1 MLISQAFDS
10 YERNYMA
17 IRHQSIRICQT
28 HAVTRRML
36 IDILG
41 DKDMADIT
49 VEDIGKWA
57 KELRKRRCSNT
68 VRNYIVR
75 LRVVTEYL
83 ALIDVPCI
91 KTALIPIPKREAT
104 IPAFLTAEDVTKM
117 IECSYNTRNAF
128 VISLLYSSGIRLS
141 EMIQLN
147 RNSIV
152 DRKFTVVGK
161 GKKARLCFI
170 DERTERLMGQ
180 YLKTRKDNSE
190 ALIVSAVNKARMTP
204 TNVQLLIKNSAIR
217 AGIDKRV
224 TPHTLRHS
232 FATNFLKNNGNM
244 RYLSTML
251 GHASLDTTMMY
262 AHVVDNDLQAQYEK
276 YHTI

>member
-36 IDILG
+36 IEILG

-49 VEDIGKWA
+49 VEDIGKWV

-104 IPAFLTAEDVTKM
+104 IPAFLTADDVTKM
-117 IECSYNTRNAF
+117 IECSYNIRNAF

-152 DRKFTVVGK
+152 DHKFTVVGK

-170 DERTERLMGQ
+170 DDRTEKLMAQ
-180 YLKTRKDNSE
+180 YLKSRDDNSE
-190 ALIVSAVNKARMTP
+190 ALIVSAQNKARMTP

-232 FATNFLKNNGNM
+232 FATNFLKNNGNI

-262 AHVVDNDLQAQYEK
+262 THVVDNDLEAQYK
-276 YHTI
+276 RFHTI

>member
-28 HAVTRRML
+28 HAVTRKML
-36 IDILG
+36 IEILG

-49 VEDIGKWA
+49 VEDVSKWA
-57 KELRKRRCSNT
+57 KELRKHCCANT
-68 VRNYIVR
+68 VRNYITR
-75 LRVVTEYL
+75 LRVVADYM
-83 ALIDVPCI
+83 ALTDIPCI

-104 IPAFLTAEDVTKM
+104 IPSFLTAEEVTEM
-117 IECSYNTRNAF
+117 IDCSYSLRNAF
-128 VISLLYSSGIRLS
+128 VISLIYSSGIRLS
-141 EMIQLN
+141 EMLQLN

-152 DRKFTVVGK
+152 DHKFTVIGK
-161 GKKARLCFI
+161 GKKVRLCFI
-170 DERTERLMGQ
+170 DDRTQRLMDK
-180 YLKTRKDNSE
+180 YLKTRKDNCE
-190 ALIVSAVNKARMTP
+190 ALIVSAQNKSRMTP

-232 FATNFLKNNGNM
+232 FATNFLRNNGNI

-251 GHASLDTTMMY
+251 GHSSLDTTMMY
-262 AHVVDNDLQAQYEK
+262 THVVDNDLEAQYK
-276 YHTI
+276 RYHTI

>member
-36 IDILG
+36 IEILG

-49 VEDIGKWA
+49 VEDIGKWV

-68 VRNYIVR
+68 VRNYIIR

-91 KTALIPIPKREAT
+91 KTALIPVPKREAT

-117 IECSYNTRNAF
+117 IECSYNIRNAF

-152 DRKFTVVGK
+152 DHKFTVIGK
-161 GKKARLCFI
+161 GRKARLCFI
-170 DERTERLMGQ
+170 DDRTEKLMDQ
-180 YLKTRKDNSE
+180 YLKSRDDNSE
-190 ALIVSAVNKARMTP
+190 ALIVSAQNKARMTP

-262 AHVVDNDLQAQYEK
+262 AHVVDNDLQAQYEMF
-276 YHTI
+276 HTF

>member
-36 IDILG
+36 VEILG

-49 VEDIGKWA
+49 VEDIGKWV

-104 IPAFLTAEDVTKM
+104 IPAFLTADDVTKM
-117 IECSYNTRNAF
+117 IECSYNIRNAF

-152 DRKFTVVGK
+152 DHKFTVVGK

-170 DERTERLMGQ
+170 DDRTEKLMGQ
-180 YLKTRKDNSE
+180 YLKSRNDNSE
-190 ALIVSAVNKARMTP
+190 ALIVSAQNKARMTP

-232 FATNFLKNNGNM
+232 FATNFLKNNGNI

-262 AHVVDNDLQAQYEK
+262 THVVDNDLEAQYK
-276 YHTI
+276 RFHTI

>member
-36 IDILG
+36 IEILG

-49 VEDIGKWA
+49 VEDIGKWV

-104 IPAFLTAEDVTKM
+104 IPAFLTADDVTKM
-117 IECSYNTRNAF
+117 IECSYNIRNAF

-152 DRKFTVVGK
+152 DHKFTVVGK

-170 DERTERLMGQ
+170 DDRTEKLMGQ
-180 YLKTRKDNSE
+180 YLKSRDDNSE
-190 ALIVSAVNKARMTP
+190 ALIVSAQNKARMTP

-232 FATNFLKNNGNM
+232 FATNFLKNNGNI

-262 AHVVDNDLQAQYEK
+262 THVVDNDLEAQYK
-276 YHTI
+276 RFHTI

>member
-17 IRHQSIRICQT
+17 ICHQSIRICQT

-36 IDILG
+36 IEILG

-49 VEDIGKWA
+49 VEDIGKWV

-68 VRNYIVR
+68 VRNYIIR

-91 KTALIPIPKREAT
+91 KTALIPVPKREAT

-117 IECSYNTRNAF
+117 IECSYNIRNAF

-152 DRKFTVVGK
+152 DHKFTVIGK
-161 GKKARLCFI
+161 GRKARLCFI
-170 DERTERLMGQ
+170 DDRTEKLMDQ
-180 YLKTRKDNSE
+180 YLKSRDDNSE
-190 ALIVSAVNKARMTP
+190 ALIVSAQNKARMTP

>member
-104 IPAFLTAEDVTKM
+104 IPEFLTPNDVTKM
-117 IECSYNTRNAF
+117 IECSYNIRNAF

-152 DRKFTVVGK
+152 DNKFTVVGK
-161 GKKARLCFI
+161 GKKVRLCFI
-170 DERTERLMGQ
+170 DERTRQLMDQ
-180 YLKTRKDNSE
+180 YLSSREDSCE

-232 FATNFLKNNGNM
+232 FATNFLRNNGNI

-262 AHVVDNDLQAQYEK
+262 THVVDNDLESQYRRF
-276 YHTI
+276 HTI

>member
-104 IPAFLTAEDVTKM
+104 IPEFLTPDDVTKM
-117 IECSYNTRNAF
+117 IECSYNIRNAF

-152 DRKFTVVGK
+152 DNKFTVVGK
-161 GKKARLCFI
+161 GKKVRLCFI
-170 DERTERLMGQ
+170 DERTRQLMDQ
-180 YLKTRKDNSE
+180 YLRSREDSCE

-204 TNVQLLIKNSAIR
+204 TNVQLLVKNSAIR

-232 FATNFLKNNGNM
+232 FATNFLRNNGNI

-262 AHVVDNDLQAQYEK
+262 THVVDNDLESQYRRF
-276 YHTI
+276 HTI

>member
-1 MLISQAFDS
+1 
-10 YERNYMA
+10 
-17 IRHQSIRICQT
+17 
-28 HAVTRRML
+28 
-36 IDILG
+36 
-41 DKDMADIT
+41 
-49 VEDIGKWA
+49 
-57 KELRKRRCSNT
+57 
-68 VRNYIVR
+68 
-75 LRVVTEYL
+75 
-83 ALIDVPCI
+83 
-91 KTALIPIPKREAT
+91 
-104 IPAFLTAEDVTKM
+104 
-117 IECSYNTRNAF
+117 
-128 VISLLYSSGIRLS
+128 
-141 EMIQLN
+141 MIQLN

-170 DERTERLMGQ
+170 DERTEHLMGQ

>member
-1 MLISQAFDS
+1 
-10 YERNYMA
+10 
-17 IRHQSIRICQT
+17 
-28 HAVTRRML
+28 
-36 IDILG
+36 
-41 DKDMADIT
+41 
-49 VEDIGKWA
+49 
-57 KELRKRRCSNT
+57 
-68 VRNYIVR
+68 
-75 LRVVTEYL
+75 
-83 ALIDVPCI
+83 
-91 KTALIPIPKREAT
+91 
-104 IPAFLTAEDVTKM
+104 
-117 IECSYNTRNAF
+117 
-128 VISLLYSSGIRLS
+128 
-141 EMIQLN
+141 MIQLN

-152 DRKFTVVGK
+152 DHKFTVIGK
-161 GKKARLCFI
+161 GRKARLCFI
-170 DERTERLMGQ
+170 DDRTEKLMGQ
-180 YLKTRKDNSE
+180 YLKSRDDNSE
-190 ALIVSAVNKARMTP
+190 ALIVSAQNKARMTP

>member
-170 DERTERLMGQ
+170 DERTEHLMSQ